1 MVLDEELCHQCCDC
15 VVDEV
20 TTLITGQ
27 APRTSKP
34 GNNVLKYESSSCIC

>member
-1 MVLDEELCHQCCDC
+1 MVLDEELYRQCCDC
-15 VVDEV
+15 VANEV

-34 GNNVLKYESSSCIC
+34 RNKVLKYESSSCIY